1 MRILRRHR
9 FVAFFALVALL
20 LTTTAYEAH
29 GYTDKAGAHDGV
41 RCNLCLQFSSPAGA
55 PSETELTSRPPL
67 VAEAAPLP
75 TSPTLP
81 ARRRAGSQQPRA
93 PPSQA

>member
-20 LTTTAYEAH
+20 IAATAYEAH

-41 RCNLCLQFSSPAGA
+41 RCDLCLQFSSPAGT
-55 PSETELTSRPPL
+55 PSEAELTHRPPL
-67 VAEAAPLP
+67 AAELAPLP
-75 TSPTLP
+75 ECPALP
-81 ARRRAGSQQPRA
+81 ARRRAGTQQPRA